1 MNYRKYFSGT
11 VDATTTTNR
20 YYMGVDKVATGTTI
34 ASGHIKNR
42 TDVIG
47 NALVSTFQ
55 DIGYPNAYWD
65 STSGYFFVDKTNSN
79 CGLYLSFTYLSFTG
93 SSFARD
99 LGFDAGDTYLNR
111 KTFTT
116 TTLSTSNNPFSNTD
130 NSAASYA
137 FYVTVIG
144 EPKGTFAVFI
154 GAYTSH
160 ASTGGITFVLSIGTD
175 KRDDSAVFCFN
186 ETLVNLQDM
195 FVMKYSNARP
205 ISNAITATA
214 FVTYSFLT
222 RTTTLTVIDELIVL
236 VPIIF
241 DVGFVI
247 LNNTYVKPNISNG
260 WYEIDGDMYYVN
272 NYYMTKCITEI

>member
-20 YYMGVDKVATGTTI
+20 YYMGVDKVATGTSI

-79 CGLYLSFTYLSFTG
+79 CGLYLSFTG
-93 SSFARD
+93 STFSRG
-99 LGFDAGDTYLNR
+99 LGFDFGGTYLNR

-116 TTLSTSNNPFSNTD
+116 ISLGTSNNPFSNTG

-137 FYVTVIG
+137 FYITVIG

-160 ASTGGITFVLSIGTD
+160 AYTGGITFVLSMGTD
-175 KRDDSAVFCFN
+175 KRDDSAVFCYNQEF
-186 ETLVNLQDM
+186 TNLQDM

-205 ISNAITATA
+205 ISNAITDAE
-214 FVTYSFLT
+214 FVTYTFLT

>member
-79 CGLYLSFTYLSFTG
+79 CGLYLSFTG

-99 LGFDAGDTYLNR
+99 LGFDFGSTYLNR
-111 KTFTT
+111 KTFTA
-116 TTLSTSNNPFSNTD
+116 TTLSTSNNPFSNTG

-137 FYVTVIG
+137 FYVTVVG

-160 ASTGGITFVLSIGTD
+160 AYTGGITFVLSMGTD

-186 ETLVNLQDM
+186 ETLTNLEAM

-205 ISNAITATA
+205 ISNATTASA
-214 FVTYSFLT
+214 FVAYSFLT
-222 RTTTLTVIDELIVL
+222 HTTTLIVVDELIAL

-241 DVGFVI
+241 NVGFVI
-247 LNNTYVKPNISNG
+247 LNNTYVKPDISNG

>member
-20 YYMGVDKVATGTTI
+20 YYMGVDKVATGTFI

-79 CGLYLSFTYLSFTG
+79 CGLYLSFTGGYFS
-93 SSFARD
+93 RD
-99 LGFDAGDTYLNR
+99 LGFDVGDTYLQR
-111 KTFTT
+111 KTFTAT
-116 TTLSTSNNPFSNTD
+116 SLITSNNPFSNTG

-137 FYVTVIG
+137 FYITVYG

-160 ASTGGITFVLSIGTD
+160 AFTGGITFVLSMGTD
-175 KRDDSAVFCFN
+175 KRDDSAVFCFQ
-186 ETLVNLQDM
+186 ETLTNLHAM
-195 FVMKYSNARP
+195 FVMTYSNARP
-205 ISNAITATA
+205 ISNATTATA
-214 FVTYSFLT
+214 FVAYSFLT
-222 RTTTLTVIDELIVL
+222 HTTTLIVIDELIVL

-247 LNNTYVKPNISNG
+247 LNNTYVKPDISNG

-272 NYYMTKCITEI
+272 DYFMTKCITEI

>member
-20 YYMGVDKVATGTTI
+20 YYMGVDKVATGTSI

-79 CGLYLSFTYLSFTG
+79 CGLYLSFTG

-99 LGFDAGDTYLNR
+99 LGFDFGSTYLNR
-111 KTFTT
+111 KTFTA
-116 TTLSTSNNPFSNTD
+116 TTLSTSNNPFSNTG

-160 ASTGGITFVLSIGTD
+160 ASVAGITFVLSIGTD

-186 ETLVNLQDM
+186 ETYTNLQAM
-195 FVMKYSNARP
+195 FLMTYSNAKP
-205 ISNAITATA
+205 ISKATTPA
-214 FVTYSFLT
+214 EFTLDAFLT
-222 RTTTLTVIDELIVL
+222 GTTALTVLNEQIVL
-236 VPIIF
+236 IPVIF
-241 DVGFVI
+241 IMGFVI

-272 NYYMTKCITEI
+272 SYYMTKCITEI